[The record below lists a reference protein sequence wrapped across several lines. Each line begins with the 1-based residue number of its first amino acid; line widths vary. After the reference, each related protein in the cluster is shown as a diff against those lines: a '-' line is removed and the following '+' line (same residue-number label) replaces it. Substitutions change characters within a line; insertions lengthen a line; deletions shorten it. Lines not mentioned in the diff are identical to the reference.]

1 MKMAN
6 NNVNINGILKNIN
19 AILKTYSSDRYKF
32 IYHNSPEFL
41 RRVLNSQ
48 ISSLLGVEINDS
60 FNIYK
65 TNQRALYYFELRIL
79 VFLRSSSFNVD
90 DFSIVVSEISN
101 NYNSSQYFHKVDL
114 QLLEVL
120 PSFKSHVKDS
130 VHIDKLIKVHQ
141 YVSGLWKNGSKFLHF
156 YTLHNEE
163 HSVELI
169 KQCIKVKNTIDYLKL
184 KADDYYILFLACYL
198 HDISMALHPN
208 LEMFSNDNLDSEILY
223 SEWKRDVYELL
234 GVDYELNNDKSNII
248 RLENVNKSDIKNL
261 MLSYFMRIDE
271 FFERNIRDN
280 HALQSAKFVKEQQE
294 LKFIDNAF
302 LQLVADISE
311 AHSYDAKNIYK
322 VKSSAKSDL
331 FDTKYLMII
340 LRLADLLD
348 MSRERIST
356 KFLKQ
361 NIKYMSPYSKYHWVS
376 HMSINHCHIE
386 SDFALNDQDEDD
398 NISINEFI
406 TVKVNLNTSQLS
418 RVKNAGCT
426 KWYSG
431 FAKDNKTIEI
441 YIKDYNDLSN
451 KTCENCS
458 VSCKWFVNKQ
468 WWLFN
473 ELFELQR
480 YLGRNN
486 NNIFKTSFKVELLFD
501 SIDTLP
507 QEYLDIVLD
516 EIN

>member
-1 MKMAN
+1 MTN
-6 NNVNINGILKNIN
+6 NDLNISGILKNIN
-19 AILKTYSSDRYKF
+19 IILKTYSCNRYEF
-32 IYHNSPEFL
+32 IFKNSPEFL
-41 RRVLNSQ
+41 RCILNSQ
-48 ISSLLGVEINDS
+48 ISSLLGVEVNDT
-60 FNIYK
+60 FNIHK

-79 VFLRSSSFNVD
+79 VFLRSSNFNFDSFSV
-90 DFSIVVSEISN
+90 IVSEISN

-120 PSFKSHVKDS
+120 PSFKSHVKNP
-130 VHIDKLIKVHQ
+130 VHVDKLIKVHQ

-169 KQCIKVKNTIDYLKL
+169 KQCIKIKNTIDYLKL

-208 LEMFSNDNLDSEILY
+208 LEMFSNDSLDSELLY
-223 SEWKRDVYELL
+223 SEWKRDIYNLL
-234 GVDYELNNDKSNII
+234 EIDYKPNSKNSNII
-248 RLENVNKSDIKNL
+248 GLENVNKTEIKNL
-261 MLSYFMRIDE
+261 MLSYFTKIDE
-271 FFERNIRDN
+271 FFEKNIRDN
-280 HALQSAKFVKEQQE
+280 HASQSAKFIKEQQE
-294 LKFIDNAF
+294 LKFIDSAF

-331 FDTKYLMII
+331 FGTKYLMII

-361 NIKYMSPYSKYHWVS
+361 NIKYMSQYSKYHWVS

-386 SDFALNDQDEDD
+386 SDFSPNENDE
-398 NISINEFI
+398 NGVISINELI

-418 RVKNAGCT
+418 RVNKANCT
-426 KWYSG
+426 NWYSG

-441 YIKDYNDLSN
+441 YIKDGNELSN
-451 KTCENCS
+451 KTCESCS
-458 VSCKWFVNKQ
+458 VSCKWFVNKH
-468 WWLFN
+468 WWLLN

-480 YLGRNN
+480 YLKRNN
-486 NNIFKTSFKVELLFD
+486 SNIFKTSFKVELIFD
-501 SIDTLP
+501 NTDTLP

>member
-1 MKMAN
+1 MKMTISEIN
-6 NNVNINGILKNIN
+6 ISGIIININTII
-19 AILKTYSSDRYKF
+19 KTYSSDRYMFVFK
-32 IYHNSPEFL
+32 NSPEFI
-41 RRVLNSQ
+41 RRILNSQ

-65 TNQRALYYFELRIL
+65 INQRALYYFELRIL
-79 VFLRSSSFNVD
+79 VFLRSSNFNFD
-90 DFSIVVSEISN
+90 DFLLVISEISSN
-101 NYNSSQYFHKVDL
+101 NNSSQFFHKVDL

-120 PSFKSHVKDS
+120 PSFTSHVKDP
-130 VHIDKLIKVHQ
+130 VHVDKLIKVHQ

-169 KQCIKVKNTIDYLKL
+169 KQCIKIKNTIDYLKL

-198 HDISMALHPN
+198 HDISMVLHPN
-208 LEMFSNDNLDSEILY
+208 LEMFSNDNLDSEVLY
-223 SEWKRDVYELL
+223 SEWKRDIYELL
-234 GVDYELNNDKSNII
+234 EVDYKSDSKKNRII
-248 RLENVNKSDIKNL
+248 ALENINKADIKNL
-261 MLSYFMRIDE
+261 MLSYFTKIDE

-280 HALQSAKFVKEQQE
+280 HASQSARFVKEQHE

-361 NIKYMSPYSKYHWVS
+361 NIKYMSSYSKYHWIS

-386 SDFALNDQDEDD
+386 SDFKPNEQDDEG
-398 NISINEFI
+398 NISINELI

-418 RVKNAGCT
+418 RVDKNNCSN
-426 KWYSG
+426 WYAG
-431 FAKDNKTIEI
+431 FADDNKTVKI
-441 YIKDYNDLSN
+441 YIKDYNELPN
-451 KTCENCS
+451 KSCDNCS

-486 NNIFKTSFKVELLFD
+486 NNIFKTSFKVELVFD
-501 SIDTLP
+501 STDTLP

>member
-1 MKMAN
+1 MTTN
-6 NNVNINGILKNIN
+6 PQNLNGILKKIN
-19 AILKTYSSDRYKF
+19 TILKTYSSGRYKF
-32 IYHNSPEFL
+32 IFKNSPEFI
-41 RRVLNSQ
+41 RRILNSQ

-79 VFLRSSSFNVD
+79 VFLRSSSFNFD
-90 DFSIVVSEISN
+90 AFSAVVSEISN
-101 NYNSSQYFHKVDL
+101 NSNSSQYFHKVDL

-120 PSFKSHVKDS
+120 SSFKSHVKDP
-130 VHIDKLIKVHQ
+130 VHVDKLIKVHQ

-156 YTLHNEE
+156 FTLHNEE

-169 KQCIKVKNTIDYLKL
+169 KQCIKIKNTIDYLKL

-208 LEMFSNDNLDSEILY
+208 LEMFSNDNLDSELLY
-223 SEWKRDVYELL
+223 SEWKRDIYSLL
-234 GVDYELNNDKSNII
+234 EIDFEPNSKKSNVIG
-248 RLENVNKSDIKNL
+248 LENVNKADIKNL
-261 MLSYFMRIDE
+261 MLSYFTKIDE
-271 FFERNIRDN
+271 YFERNIREN
-280 HALQSAKFVKEQQE
+280 HATQSARFVKEQHE
-294 LKFIDNAF
+294 LKFIDKAF
-302 LQLVADISE
+302 LQLVADISV
-311 AHSYDAKNIYK
+311 AHSYDAKNVYK
-322 VKSSAKSDL
+322 IKSNAKSDL

-361 NIKYMSPYSKYHWVS
+361 NMKYMSPYSKYHWVS

-386 SDFALNDQDEDD
+386 SDFTPNEQDEDC
-398 NISINEFI
+398 NISINENI

-418 RVKNAGCT
+418 KVKKHKCSN
-426 KWYSG
+426 WYSG

-441 YIKDYNDLSN
+441 YIKDNNGMSD

-458 VSCKWFVNKQ
+458 VSCKWFVDKQ

-473 ELFELQR
+473 ELYELQR

-486 NNIFKTSFKVELLFD
+486 NNIFKTSFKVELIFD
-501 SIDTLP
+501 NTDALP

-516 EIN
+516 QIG

>member
-1 MKMAN
+1 MTN
-6 NNVNINGILKNIN
+6 SNLNITGILKSINIIIN
-19 AILKTYSSDRYKF
+19 IYSSGRYEF
-32 IYHNSPEFL
+32 IHKNSSEFL
-41 RRVLNSQ
+41 RRILNSQ

-79 VFLRSSSFNVD
+79 VFLRSSSFNFD
-90 DFSIVVSEISN
+90 DFSVVVSEISN

-120 PSFKSHVKDS
+120 PSFKSHVKDP
-130 VHIDKLIKVHQ
+130 VNVDKLIKVHQ

-169 KQCIKVKNTIDYLKL
+169 KQCIKIKNTIDYLKL
-184 KADDYYILFLACYL
+184 KTDDYYILFLACYL

-208 LEMFSNDNLDSEILY
+208 LEMFSNDNLDSELLY
-223 SEWKRDVYELL
+223 SEWKRDIYDLL
-234 GVDYELNNDKSNII
+234 EIDYKPDSKKTNII

-261 MLSYFMRIDE
+261 MLSYFTKIDE

-280 HALQSAKFVKEQQE
+280 HAAQSAKFIKEQQE

-302 LQLVADISE
+302 LQLVADISV
-311 AHSYDAKNIYK
+311 AHNYDAKNIYK

-361 NIKYMSPYSKYHWVS
+361 NMKYMSQYSKYHWVS

-386 SDFALNDQDEDD
+386 SDFSPNEKDEDG
-398 NISINEFI
+398 NISINELI

-418 RVKNAGCT
+418 RVDKANCSN
-426 KWYSG
+426 WYSR

-441 YIKDYNDLSN
+441 YIKDNNELSN
-451 KTCENCS
+451 NTCENCS
-458 VSCKWFVNKQ
+458 VSCKWFVDKQ

-473 ELFELQR
+473 ELYELQR

-486 NNIFKTSFKVELLFD
+486 SNIFKTSFKVELVFD
-501 SIDTLP
+501 NTDTLP
-507 QEYLDIVLD
+507 QEYLDIVL
-516 EIN
+516 ENIS

>member
-1 MKMAN
+1 MIN
-6 NNVNINGILKNIN
+6 SDLNTNGILKNIN
-19 AILKTYSSDRYKF
+19 TIMETYSSDRYKF
-32 IYHNSPEFL
+32 IFKNSPEFI
-41 RRVLNSQ
+41 RRILNSQ

-79 VFLRSSSFNVD
+79 VFLRSSNFDFD
-90 DFSIVVSEISN
+90 DFSVVVSEISN

-120 PSFKSHVKDS
+120 PSFKSHVKDP
-130 VHIDKLIKVHQ
+130 VHVDKLIKVHQ

-184 KADDYYILFLACYL
+184 KADDYYILFLSCYL

-208 LEMFSNDNLDSEILY
+208 LEMFSNDNLDSELLY
-223 SEWKRDVYELL
+223 SEWKRDVYDLL
-234 GVDYELNNDKSNII
+234 QIDYKPGSKKSNVIG
-248 RLENVNKSDIKNL
+248 LENVNKADIKNL
-261 MLSYFMRIDE
+261 MLSYFTKIDE
-271 FFERNIRDN
+271 YFEKNIRDN
-280 HALQSAKFVKEQQE
+280 HAYQSAKFVKEQQE

-302 LQLVADISE
+302 LQLVADISV
-311 AHSYDAKNIYK
+311 AHSYDAKNVYK

-376 HMSINHCHIE
+376 HMSINHCHLE
-386 SDFALNDQDEDD
+386 SDFKPAAQVEDG
-398 NISINEFI
+398 NISINEII
-406 TVKVNLNTSQLS
+406 TVKVSLNTSQLS
-418 RVKNAGCT
+418 RVDKHSCSN
-426 KWYSG
+426 WYSS

-441 YIKDYNDLSN
+441 YIKDNNGLSN
-451 KTCENCS
+451 KTCESCS
-458 VSCKWFVNKQ
+458 VSCKWFVKKQ

-486 NNIFKTSFKVELLFD
+486 NNIFKTSFKVELIFD
-501 SIDTLP
+501 STDTLP